1 MLFFESIEAHPADWS
16 ALIFKDKVITFG
28 ELRQTIDNWAAY
40 LQAKGL
46 QKGERVGLFSKNC
59 PEFVAAYHAIVKA
72 GGVVVPINFMLSPT
86 ETSFIIKDASV
97 KMMFVQEVMDMEAAL
112 EKRGCDKVEQITFA
126 EIANA
131 PEAVPAPVKIDISKT
146 SSNYVSIF

>member
-1 MLFFESIEAHPADWS
+1 MCKGSCIFGTSHCNDTPSSMEKMKKIAIFFSLNRAKARR

-28 ELRQTIDNWAAY
+28 ELRQTVDNWAAY

-97 KMMFVQEVMDMEAAL
+97 KMMFVQEVIDLEAAL
-112 EKRGCDKVEQITFA
+112 AKRGCDL
-126 EIANA
+126 
-131 PEAVPAPVKIDISKT
+131 
-146 SSNYVSIF
+146 

>member
-72 GGVVVPINFMLSPT
+72 GGVVVPINFMLSPLKLPSSLKT
-86 ETSFIIKDASV
+86 
-97 KMMFVQEVMDMEAAL
+97 QAL
-112 EKRGCDKVEQITFA
+112 K
-126 EIANA
+126 
-131 PEAVPAPVKIDISKT
+131 
-146 SSNYVSIF
+146 